1 MRFAHPAFLLLLPLI
16 PVFVWWQLHKRR
28 PALIYSH
35 IGFLRGVRN
44 RGQLIRPLLTGIF
57 ALSLTAMI
65 VALARPQRGRRIQD
79 VEVSGIDIM
88 LCLDI
93 SETMLL
99 PDFAPHNRLEV
110 AKQRAKEFIQRRE
123 GDRIGLV
130 VFGSQ
135 SMTQCPL
142 THDRD
147 ILSRLIDHVQ
157 VGMLERRTAIGLGL
171 ATAVARLKDSPAREK
186 VVILLTDGRNNT
198 GDIDPLTAGQI
209 AASLNIKVYTIG
221 VGSTAERYDPWTG
234 RRLTA
239 AEVELDTVVLRQ
251 IADATGG
258 KFFLATDAEG
268 LRRVYDEI
276 DLLQPT
282 TFRSRRYTV
291 YNELAGLP
299 LTLALVLLISGVTLS
314 ETVLRRLP

>member
-1 MRFAHPAFLLLLPLI
+1 MRFAHPAFLLLLPVI
-16 PVFVWWQLHKRR
+16 PAFVWWQLHKRR
-28 PALIYSH
+28 PALVYSYL
-35 IGFLRGVRN
+35 GFLRGATERTRLLRAV
-44 RGQLIRPLLTGIF
+44 LTGIF

-65 VALARPQRGRRIQD
+65 VALARPQRGRRVQE
-79 VEVSGIDIM
+79 VEVGGVDIM

-93 SETMLL
+93 SETMLT

-110 AKQRAKEFIQRRE
+110 AKQRAKAFVERRE

-142 THDRD
+142 THDRN

-171 ATAVARLKDSPAREK
+171 ATAAARLKDSPAKEK
-186 VVILLTDGRNNT
+186 VIILLTDGRNNT
-198 GDIDPLTAGQI
+198 GDIDPLTAAQI
-209 AASLNIKVYTIG
+209 AAGLNIKVHTIG

-234 RRLTA
+234 RVLTA
-239 AEVELDTVVLRQ
+239 AEMELDTVVLRQ

-258 KFFLATDAEG
+258 RFFLATDAEG
-268 LRRVYDEI
+268 LRRIYEEI
-276 DLLQPT
+276 DRLQPT
-282 TFRSRRYTV
+282 TFRARRYTI

-299 LTLALVLLISGVTLS
+299 LTLSLILLIGGVVLS
-314 ETVLRRLP
+314 ETLLRRLP